1 MRDLL
6 LEDQGAALA
15 QELDDV
21 RVGLIGI
28 HTAEGAT
35 GAKLLTGVE
44 LAVVIDRHADVG
56 DALLEAGEVV
66 VDAVAG
72 RVVDDTGTVIDT
84 DVIGQQRHALD
95 TVKNRLLVV
104 DVVEGLGGNHI
115 GLAVDH
121 NRGVLPA
128 KLLTALRSQVL
139 EHNLGTAVVLNGD
152 VGGAGLE
159 GNGLVRGDGPRRGRP
174 DDKVD
179 RAIEVL
185 KAGGLG
191 GHLEAHE
198 DGRARL
204 VGVLDLGLGEGGV
217 AVLAPVDG
225 LVTAIDHAL
234 VEHGLEDLD
243 VGGVM
248 LVIERQIRVVPVAEH
263 AQATETGLLQLDV
276 LDSELVA
283 ELADLSR
290 GGLVEL
296 LGAELLLD
304 LVLDRL
310 AMAVPTGDVGNLIA
324 LHHPVAVDHVLGDL
338 IHGVADVD
346 RAVGVRRAVVQH
358 ELLVTLVLL
367 QNLLVDLVV
376 LPVLES
382 LRLGL
387 GKTGT
392 HGKTGLGQIHRLL
405 VLVCHGTPFMSWAR
419 TPSGHQ
425 KSARPYKLG
434 RSATKRANSP

>member
-1 MRDLL
+1 M
-6 LEDQGAALA
+6 
-15 QELDDV
+15 
-21 RVGLIGI
+21 
-28 HTAEGAT
+28 
-35 GAKLLTGVE
+35 
-44 LAVVIDRHADVG
+44 
-56 DALLEAGEVV
+56 
-66 VDAVAG
+66 
-72 RVVDDTGTVIDT
+72 DDTGTVIDT

-95 TVKNRLLVV
+95 TVEDRLLVV
-104 DVVEGLGGNHI
+104 DVVEGLGRNHV

-128 KLLTALRSQVL
+128 KLLAALRSQVL
-139 EHNLGTAVVLNGD
+139 EHDLGTTLVLNGD
-152 VGGAGLE
+152 IGGAGLK
-159 GNGLVRGDGPRRGRP
+159 GNGLVGGDGPRGGRP
-174 DDKVD
+174 DDEVN
-179 RAIEVL
+179 RAVEVL
-185 KAGGLG
+185 EAGGLG
-191 GHLEAHE
+191 GHLKAHE
-198 DGRARL
+198 DGGARL
-204 VGVLDLGLGEGGV
+204 VGVLDLCLGQRGV
-217 AVLAPVDG
+217 AVLAPVNRF
-225 LVTAIDHAL
+225 VAAIDHAL
-234 VEHGLEDLD
+234 IEHGLEDLN

-248 LVIERQIRVVPVAEH
+248 LVIERQVGVVPVAEH
-263 AQATETGLLQLDV
+263 AQAAETGLLELDV

-283 ELADLSR
+283 ELTDLGR
-290 GGLVEL
+290 RGLVEL

-310 AMAVPTGDVGNLIA
+310 TVTVPTGDIGNLIA
-324 LHHPVAVDHVLGDL
+324 LHHPVTVDHVLGNL
-338 IHGVADVD
+338 VHGMADVD

-382 LRLGL
+382 LGLGL

-392 HGKTGLGQIHRLL
+392 HGKSGFGQIHRLL

-434 RSATKRANSP
+434 RSATKRVAHPQKLFA